1 MTYSASHQ
9 ATTTAKSQDTM
20 QPPMT
25 QMGVSKMTISESAR
39 PKPAAIQQTE
49 TCRDP
54 EEDDDNRGQH
64 GGLGFPVRLPELF
77 TAFHNDK
84 YHNNIYLPVY

>member
-1 MTYSASHQ
+1 
-9 ATTTAKSQDTM
+9 M

-39 PKPAAIQQTE
+39 PKPAAIQKK
-49 TCRDP
+49 
-54 EEDDDNRGQH
+54 DDDNRGQH

-84 YHNNIYLPVY
+84 YLPFSNVGFATN